1 MQQLSARSEEA
12 TRSLAAT
19 TDAAQTLSDS
29 IVSNAE
35 RLREADVL
43 AKRTS
48 DAAGR
53 GAAVARDSTAA
64 MKAIETSSAKVTDIA
79 DVIDEIAFQTNML
92 ALNAAVEAARAGEAG
107 RGFSVVATEVRA
119 LSQRVAASAAD
130 IKQLLDRS
138 NAEVRRGVDLA
149 REAGT
154 ALAEIES
161 GLTQSVALI
170 AGIADGGRAQ
180 EQGVATMTAALDSLS
195 EITHRNADMA
205 QGAAEAIQQM
215 SALADR
221 LDAGVS
227 FFHGEPEGM
236 DLLGADGGMTADDLP
251 PWPADGEASLAFDP
265 SDWTDASDGAAGDLP
280 PWQETELDRSLAAFD
295 MDAEME
301 AMIREAEKSAR

>member
-1 MQQLSARSEEA
+1 
-12 TRSLAAT
+12 
-19 TDAAQTLSDS
+19 
-29 IVSNAE
+29 
-35 RLREADVL
+35 
-43 AKRTS
+43 
-48 DAAGR
+48 
-53 GAAVARDSTAA
+53 
-64 MKAIETSSAKVTDIA
+64 
-79 DVIDEIAFQTNML
+79 ML

-119 LSQRVAASAAD
+119 LSQRVAAAAAD

-138 NAEVRRGVDLA
+138 NAEVRRGVGLA
-149 REAGT
+149 REAGS

-170 AGIADGGRAQ
+170 AGIAEGGRAQ
-180 EQGVATMTAALDSLS
+180 EQGVATMTDALDSLS
-195 EITHRNADMA
+195 EITHRNAEMA

-236 DLLGADGGMTADDLP
+236 ALLGSDGGATAGDLP
-251 PWPADGEASLAFDP
+251 PWSEGGDTALDFDP
-265 SDWTDASDGAAGDLP
+265 SDWTDASEGAAGAGDLP
-280 PWQETELDRSLAAFD
+280 PWEETELDRSLAAFD

-301 AMIREAEKSAR
+301 AMIRDAEKSAR